1 MAETTATP
9 APRSITLSAVK
20 RKYLFDFLHVLW
32 KNRQSRLGISILG
45 VFVAMAALGPLILK
59 QPKMDYLNRYAMP
72 TWLHVLGT
80 DYSGRDT
87 LVQLILGAQG
97 VLLVSLFAAMFTVLF
112 AMVVGL
118 FSGFIGGK
126 TDMVLMFIADV
137 ILTVPSFPVTLVLAT
152 MIRVKD
158 PVSFGL
164 ILSIWSWAGLAKAI
178 RTQVLSVKHQDF
190 VESSRLMGISTINIV
205 QHDILPNVLSFLA
218 VNFVG
223 IMKGSILASVGLMY
237 LGLVEFQGNHWA
249 IMITFA
255 LTRTGMVLGN
265 VAGII
270 YFLAPTVGLLMFQ
283 FGCLMLSNGL
293 DEAFN
298 PRLRG

>member
-1 MAETTATP
+1 MASAAAPTP
-9 APRSITLSAVK
+9 PRTISLGAVK
-20 RKYLFDFLHVLW
+20 RKNLLEFARVLW
-32 KNRQSRLGISILG
+32 KNHQSRLGLVILG
-45 VFVAMAALGPLILK
+45 VFVAMAALGPVLLQ
-59 QPKMDYLNRYAMP
+59 QPPMDYLNRYAMP
-72 TWLHVLGT
+72 SLQHPLGT

-97 VLLVSLFAAMFTVLF
+97 VLLVALFAAIFTVAF
-112 AMVVGL
+112 AMFIGL

-126 TDMVLMFIADV
+126 VDMVLIFLADV
-137 ILTVPSFPVTLVLAT
+137 VLTVPSFPVTLVLAT
-152 MIRVKD
+152 MIRVRD

-190 VESSRLMGISTINIV
+190 VEASRLMGISTVNIV
-205 QHDILPNVLSFLA
+205 THDILPNVLSFLA
-218 VNFVG
+218 VNFIT

-255 LTRTGMVLGN
+255 LTRTGMILGN
-265 VAGII
+265 VAGLI
-270 YFLAPTVGLLMFQ
+270 YFLAPTVGLLLFQ

>member
-1 MAETTATP
+1 MDD
-9 APRSITLSAVK
+9 SAKGAAKTISLGAVR
-20 RKYLFDFLHVLW
+20 RKHMGDFLRSLW
-32 KNRQSRLGISILG
+32 RNRQSRLGILIVGTL
-45 VFVAMAALGPLILK
+45 VVAATFGPLIFE
-59 QPKMDYLNRYAMP
+59 QPRMDYRNRYAMP
-72 TWLHVLGT
+72 SWENPLGT
-80 DYSGRDT
+80 DYSGRNT
-87 LVQLILGAQG
+87 LVQLILGAEG
-97 VLLVSLFAAMFTVLF
+97 VLLVALFAAVFTLLF
-112 AMVVGL
+112 AMVFGL
-118 FSGFIGGK
+118 FSGFIGGRM
-126 TDMVLMFIADV
+126 DMILMFIADIV
-137 ILTVPSFPVTLVLAT
+137 LTVPSFPVTLVLAT
-152 MIRVKD
+152 MIRVRD

-164 ILSIWSWAGLAKAI
+164 LLSIWAWAGLAKAI

-190 VESSRLMGISTINIV
+190 VEASRLMGISTFNIV
-205 QHDILPNVLSFLA
+205 THDILPNVLSFLA

-249 IMITFA
+249 IMISFA

-265 VAGII
+265 VAGLI
-270 YFLAPTVGLLMFQ
+270 YFLVPTVCLLLFQ